1 MARGGARRQPRDA
14 RGRFSSTGATAR
26 GGRIKKASGKRA
38 TVLARAKGQAP
49 SGTIGGRRRKP
60 STPANGITPTG
71 TTLKQPAANGIRR
84 GRPAPRNNVRRYRPA
99 TADGKIGQIDR
110 QIDST
115 MKGMVDEFKGIRE
128 RAKKAKPRLDRMN
141 RKLERSN
148 ARAIA
153 DRGKKGIDG
162 EMARIEMGVVGSGPG
177 MKALRRRAD
186 RASQAAARGSKP
198 ARRAQEIYANQMA
211 FTGAGKPKAGKNN
224 LKPGPRNKQGPPK
237 RTRKPRKPRK

>member
-1 MARGGARRQPRDA
+1 MARGGRRQPRDA

-26 GGRIKKASGKRA
+26 GGRLSTASGKRRA
-38 TVLARAKGQAP
+38 TVTAKAKGQAP
-49 SGTIGGRRRKP
+49 AGTIGKRRGKP
-60 STPANGITPTG
+60 SAPANGIAPTG

-115 MKGMVDEFKGIRE
+115 MKGMVDEMKGIRD
-128 RAKKAKPRLDRMN
+128 RAKKAKPKIDRMS
-141 RKLERSN
+141 RWLERTN

-153 DRGKKGIDG
+153 DRGKKGING
-162 EMARIEMGVVGSGPG
+162 EIARIEIGTVGTGPG
-177 MKALRRRAD
+177 MKAIRRRAE

-198 ARRAQEIYANQMA
+198 ARRAQEIYASQMA
-211 FTGAGKPKAGKNN
+211 FTGPGKPKAGKNN

-237 RTRKPRKPRK
+237 RTRKPRRKK

>member
-1 MARGGARRQPRDA
+1 M
-14 RGRFSSTGATAR
+14 
-26 GGRIKKASGKRA
+26 
-38 TVLARAKGQAP
+38 AKGAAP

-60 STPANGITPTG
+60 SAPANGITPTG
-71 TTLKQPAANGIRR
+71 TSLKQPAANGIRR

-128 RAKKAKPRLDRMN
+128 RAKKANPRLDRMN

-186 RASQAAARGSKP
+186 RASQAAARGSNP

-211 FTGAGKPKAGKNN
+211 FTGAGKPNAGKNN
-224 LKPGPRNKQGPPK
+224 LKPGPRNTQGPPK